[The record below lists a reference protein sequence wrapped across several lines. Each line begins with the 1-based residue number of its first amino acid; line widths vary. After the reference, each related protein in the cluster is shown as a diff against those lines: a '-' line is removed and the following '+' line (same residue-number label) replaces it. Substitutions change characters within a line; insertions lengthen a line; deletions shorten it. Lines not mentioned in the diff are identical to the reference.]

1 MNGDTHLHPTGR
13 FQINTN
19 TGISVGI
26 VVLGFAGFFTIMN
39 VLNAMKAEIVLAR
52 TETASLKMELN
63 AKIDKTD
70 GKVSEIEGNKSAV
83 TTTEFFRWAVHLQQ
97 SNPTIKVPEPEVAK

>member
-1 MNGDTHLHPTGR
+1 MEFTLSHNRMNGQPTNGHHQPPQR

-19 TGISVGI
+19 TGVSVGI
-26 VVLGFAGFFTIMN
+26 IVLGFAGFFTIMN

-63 AKIDKTD
+63 SKIDKTD
-70 GKVSEIEGNKSAV
+70 SKVSSIESNKSGV
-83 TTTEFFRWAVHLQQ
+83 TTTDFFRWAVHL
-97 SNPTIKVPEPEVAK
+97 

>member
-1 MNGDTHLHPTGR
+1 MENHPHTR

-19 TGISVGI
+19 TGVSVGI
-26 VVLGFAGFFTIMN
+26 IVLGFAAFFTIMN
-39 VLNAMKAEIVLAR
+39 VLNGMKAEIVLSR

-63 AKIDKTD
+63 GKIDKN
-70 GKVSEIEGNKSAV
+70 EARIIAIEANKTGI

-97 SNPTIKVPEPEVAK
+97 SNPQLKVPEPELNPK